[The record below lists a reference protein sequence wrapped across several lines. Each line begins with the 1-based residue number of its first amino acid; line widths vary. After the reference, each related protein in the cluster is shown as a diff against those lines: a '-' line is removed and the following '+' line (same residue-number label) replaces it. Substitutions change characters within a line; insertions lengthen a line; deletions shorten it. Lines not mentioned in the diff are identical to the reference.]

1 MADTPHT
8 SQVTPPVEAAG
19 PQIGADEWVARS
31 GERRRAGALDR
42 ARLWAERLPAPVLV
56 AALAVVVALV
66 ALVPVMTT
74 DDYILRVGVV
84 SLIFALLA
92 LGLNV
97 SVGLAGLLDLGY
109 VAFYGFGAYGY
120 ALLSSSKFGVHWALW
135 ESLPL
140 ILGTSILVGFL
151 LALPSRR
158 LVGDYLAIVTLFF
171 GQIFYTIAVQGYR
184 VPLIK
189 IQGTHDITG
198 GPNGIADVDD
208 FQFFGVHLTTNKA
221 YYWFALAAVVVVFAA
236 ISFLDRSRTGRAW
249 RAHRDDPLATELMG
263 MPINW
268 LKLLAIAVG
277 ASIGALAGT
286 INAASL
292 HGAFPDDY
300 STPVLITIYAMVIL
314 GGAGSLLGVVVG
326 ALTVNIL
333 LEVLRTPEHA
343 RWILYVAIIVALVAK
358 VRPWRT
364 LAAVVAATIAFGIA
378 VHAIVAA
385 AWPRGVHGLVSI
397 GGTDFS
403 NGGWLGWALRH
414 WLVLPARTYEQGQ
427 YTWFNVA
434 LVALIGLVLALT
446 MVRGWVRWA
455 LLVPTLWLAALV
467 WETRLVEEGTGPTR
481 FLLLGAILVVLMA
494 ARPQGLLGTQRVE
507 IV

>member
-1 MADTPHT
+1 M
-8 SQVTPPVEAAG
+8 
-19 PQIGADEWVARS
+19 
-31 GERRRAGALDR
+31 
-42 ARLWAERLPAPVLV
+42 
-56 AALAVVVALV
+56 
-66 ALVPVMTT
+66 
-74 DDYILRVGVV
+74 
-84 SLIFALLA
+84 
-92 LGLNV
+92 
-97 SVGLAGLLDLGY
+97 
-109 VAFYGFGAYGY
+109 
-120 ALLSSSKFGVHWALW
+120 
-135 ESLPL
+135 
-140 ILGTSILVGFL
+140 
-151 LALPSRR
+151 
-158 LVGDYLAIVTLFF
+158 TLFF

-184 VPLIK
+184 VPLITFH
-189 IQGTHDITG
+189 GTHDITG

-208 FQFFGVHLTTNKA
+208 FRVFGHHLTTNRA
-221 YYWFALAAVVVVFAA
+221 YFWFSLIAVVVVFTA
-236 ISFLDRSRTGRAW
+236 IHFLNESRTGRAW

-277 ASIGALAGT
+277 ASVGALAGT

-314 GGAGSLLGVVVG
+314 GGAGSLLGVVLG

-333 LEVLRTPEHA
+333 LEVLRTPDHA
-343 RWILYVAIIVALVAK
+343 RWILYIAIVVALLAK
-358 VRPWRT
+358 VRPWRK
-364 LAAVVAATIAFGIA
+364 LAAVLAGTLAFGIA

-397 GGTDFS
+397 SGTDFS
-403 NGGWLGWALRH
+403 NGGWFGWALRH
-414 WLVLPARTYEQGQ
+414 WLVLPAHTYEEGQ

-434 LVALIGLVLALT
+434 LVALIGLVLVLT

-494 ARPQGLLGTQRVE
+494 ARPQGFLGTHRVE

>member
-1 MADTPHT
+1 MAD
-8 SQVTPPVEAAG
+8 PPTR

-31 GERRRAGALDR
+31 AERSAAGR
-42 ARLWAERLPAPVLV
+42 ARTWAEQTPAPIRYG
-56 AALAVVVALV
+56 ALAVVVTLI
-66 ALVPVMTT
+66 ALVPVMTS
-74 DDYILRVGVV
+74 DEYILRVGVV
-84 SLIFALLA
+84 SLIYALLA

-120 ALLSSSKFGVHWALW
+120 ALLSSSKFGVHWSLW
-135 ESLPL
+135 ETLPL
-140 ILGTSILVGFL
+140 VLGTSILVGFL

-184 VPLIK
+184 VPLITFH
-189 IQGTHDITG
+189 GTHDITG

-208 FQFFGVHLTTNKA
+208 FRVFGHHLTTNRA
-221 YYWFALAAVVVVFAA
+221 YFWFSLIAVVVVFTA
-236 ISFLDRSRTGRAW
+236 IHFLNESRTGRAW

-277 ASIGALAGT
+277 ASVGALAGT

-314 GGAGSLLGVVVG
+314 GGAGSLLGVVLG

-333 LEVLRTPEHA
+333 LEVLRTPDHA
-343 RWILYVAIIVALVAK
+343 RWILYIAIVVALLAK
-358 VRPWRT
+358 VRPWRK
-364 LAAVVAATIAFGIA
+364 LAAVLAGTLAFGIA

-397 GGTDFS
+397 SGTEFS
-403 NGGWLGWALRH
+403 NGGWFGWALRH
-414 WLVLPARTYEQGQ
+414 WLVLPAHTYEEGQ

-434 LVALIGLVLALT
+434 LVALIGLVLVLT

-494 ARPQGLLGTQRVE
+494 ARPQGFLGTHRVE

>member
-1 MADTPHT
+1 MAD
-8 SQVTPPVEAAG
+8 PPTR

-31 GERRRAGALDR
+31 AERSAAGR
-42 ARLWAERLPAPVLV
+42 ARTWAEQTPAPIRYG
-56 AALAVVVALV
+56 ALAVVVTLI
-66 ALVPVMTT
+66 ALVPVMTS
-74 DDYILRVGVV
+74 DEYILRVGVV
-84 SLIFALLA
+84 SLIYALLA

-120 ALLSSSKFGVHWALW
+120 ALLSSSKFGVHWSLW
-135 ESLPL
+135 ETLPL
-140 ILGTSILVGFL
+140 VLGTSILVGFL

-184 VPLIK
+184 VPLITFH
-189 IQGTHDITG
+189 GTHDITG

-208 FQFFGVHLTTNKA
+208 FRVFGHHLTTNRA
-221 YYWFALAAVVVVFAA
+221 YFWFSLIAVVVVFTA
-236 ISFLDRSRTGRAW
+236 IHFLNESRTGRAW

-277 ASIGALAGT
+277 ASVGALAGT

-314 GGAGSLLGVVVG
+314 GGAGSLLGVVIG

-333 LEVLRTPEHA
+333 LEVLRTPDHA
-343 RWILYVAIIVALVAK
+343 RWILYIAIVVALLAK
-358 VRPWRT
+358 VRPWRK
-364 LAAVVAATIAFGIA
+364 LAAVLAGTLAFGIA

-397 GGTDFS
+397 SGTEFS
-403 NGGWLGWALRH
+403 NGGWFGWALRH
-414 WLVLPARTYEQGQ
+414 WLVLPAHTYEEGQ

-434 LVALIGLVLALT
+434 LVGLIGLVLVLT

-494 ARPQGLLGTQRVE
+494 ARPQGFLGTHRVE

>member
-1 MADTPHT
+1 MAD
-8 SQVTPPVEAAG
+8 PPTR

-31 GERRRAGALDR
+31 AERSAAGR
-42 ARLWAERLPAPVLV
+42 ARTWAEQTPAPIRYG
-56 AALAVVVALV
+56 ALAVVVTLI
-66 ALVPVMTT
+66 ALVPVMTS
-74 DDYILRVGVV
+74 DEYILRVGVV
-84 SLIFALLA
+84 SLIYALLA

-120 ALLSSSKFGVHWALW
+120 ALLSSSKFGVHWSLW
-135 ESLPL
+135 ETLPL
-140 ILGTSILVGFL
+140 VLGTSILVGFL

-184 VPLIK
+184 VPLITFH
-189 IQGTHDITG
+189 GTHDITG

-208 FQFFGVHLTTNKA
+208 FRVFGHHLTTNRA
-221 YYWFALAAVVVVFAA
+221 YFWFSLIAVVVVFTA
-236 ISFLDRSRTGRAW
+236 IHFLNESRTGRAW

-277 ASIGALAGT
+277 ASVGALAGT

-314 GGAGSLLGVVVG
+314 GGAGSLLGVVLG

-333 LEVLRTPEHA
+333 LEVLRTPDHA
-343 RWILYVAIIVALVAK
+343 RWILYIAIVVALLAK
-358 VRPWRT
+358 VRPWRK
-364 LAAVVAATIAFGIA
+364 LAAVLAGTLAFGLA

-397 GGTDFS
+397 SGTEFS
-403 NGGWLGWALRH
+403 NGGWFGWALRH
-414 WLVLPARTYEQGQ
+414 WLVLPAHTYEEGQ

-434 LVALIGLVLALT
+434 LVALIGLVLVLT

-494 ARPQGLLGTQRVE
+494 ARPQGFLGTHRVE

>member
-1 MADTPHT
+1 MAD
-8 SQVTPPVEAAG
+8 PPTR

-31 GERRRAGALDR
+31 AERSAAGR
-42 ARLWAERLPAPVLV
+42 ARTWAEQTPAPIRYG
-56 AALAVVVALV
+56 ALAVVVTLI
-66 ALVPVMTT
+66 ALVPVMTS
-74 DDYILRVGVV
+74 DEYILRVGVV
-84 SLIFALLA
+84 SLIYALLA

-120 ALLSSSKFGVHWALW
+120 ALLSSSKFGVHWSLW
-135 ESLPL
+135 ETLPL
-140 ILGTSILVGFL
+140 VLGTSILVGFL

-184 VPLIK
+184 VPLITFH
-189 IQGTHDITG
+189 GTHDITG

-208 FQFFGVHLTTNKA
+208 FRVFGHHLTTNRA
-221 YYWFALAAVVVVFAA
+221 YFWFSLIAVVVVFTA
-236 ISFLDRSRTGRAW
+236 IHFLNESRTGRAW

-277 ASIGALAGT
+277 ASVGALAGT

-314 GGAGSLLGVVVG
+314 GGAGSLLGVVLG

-333 LEVLRTPEHA
+333 LEVLRTPDHA
-343 RWILYVAIIVALVAK
+343 RWILYIAIVVALLAK
-358 VRPWRT
+358 VRPWRK
-364 LAAVVAATIAFGIA
+364 LAAVLAGTLAFGLA

-397 GGTDFS
+397 SGTDFS
-403 NGGWLGWALRH
+403 NGGWFGWALRH
-414 WLVLPARTYEQGQ
+414 WLVLPAHTYEEGQ

-434 LVALIGLVLALT
+434 LVALIGLVLVLT

-494 ARPQGLLGTQRVE
+494 ARPQGFLGTHRVE

>member
-1 MADTPHT
+1 MD
-8 SQVTPPVEAAG
+8 VEAPS

-31 GERRRAGALDR
+31 GERRQAGALGR
-42 ARLWAERLPAPVLV
+42 VRLWTERLPRPVRV
-56 AALAVVVALV
+56 AGAGAVVALV

-109 VAFYGFGAYGY
+109 IAFYGVGAYGY
-120 ALLSSSKFGVHWALW
+120 AMLSSSKFGVHWALW
-135 ESLPL
+135 ESLPV
-140 ILGTSILVGFL
+140 ILAASMLVGFL

-189 IQGTHDITG
+189 IHNSHDITG
-198 GPNGIADVDD
+198 GPNGIAAVDD
-208 FQFFGVHLTTNKA
+208 FHFFGVHVTTNKA
-221 YYWFALAAVVVVFAA
+221 YYWFSLAAVVVVFVALH
-236 ISFLDRSRTGRAW
+236 FLNHSRTGRAW
-249 RAHRDDPLATELMG
+249 RAHRDDPLATQLMG

-277 ASIGALAGT
+277 ASVGALAGT

-314 GGAGSLLGVVVG
+314 GGSGSLLGVVVG
-326 ALTVNIL
+326 AVTVNVL
-333 LEVLRTPEHA
+333 LEVLRTPDHA
-343 RWILYVAIIVALVAK
+343 RWILYIAILLTLVAK
-358 VRPWRT
+358 VRPWRK
-364 LAAVVAATIAFGIA
+364 LGALLVATVAFGIA

-397 GGTDFS
+397 SGTDFS
-403 NGGWLGWALRH
+403 KGGWLGWGLRH
-414 WLVLPARTYEQGQ
+414 WLVLPGRTYELGQ

-446 MVRGWVRWA
+446 MLRGWARWVA
-455 LLVPTLWLAALV
+455 LVPTLWLAALV